1 MKWSTGQSGFCSNP
15 QPSHQIN
22 CCRHVRQFRLSVQK
36 PTFVRMKITKPNSQ
50 ASSFRFH
57 TKLFHVSKNNKTPT
71 SKHSANSRKFMQA
84 SLCKTQQT
92 KVSLFKEPKS
102 QNQTTNC
109 LFRLW
114 FRSCKALQRH
124 CMFFLVSHRHKTP
137 RQLEPELKMHLQVTS
152 HRISL

>member
-1 MKWSTGQSGFCSNP
+1 MKWQTGQSGFCSNP
-15 QPSHQIN
+15 QTSHQIN
-22 CCRHVRQFRLSVQK
+22 CCMNAQQWQQTSQTNVH
-36 PTFVRMKITKPNSQ
+36 MK
-50 ASSFRFH
+50 R
-57 TKLFHVSKNNKTPT
+57 LFHISKNNKTPT
-71 SKHSANSRKFMQA
+71 SKHSANSRQFMQA

-92 KVSLFKEPKS
+92 KLSLFKEPKS

-114 FRSCKALQRH
+114 FQSCKALQRH

-152 HRISL
+152 HRISLWNLYELHCHLTNAV